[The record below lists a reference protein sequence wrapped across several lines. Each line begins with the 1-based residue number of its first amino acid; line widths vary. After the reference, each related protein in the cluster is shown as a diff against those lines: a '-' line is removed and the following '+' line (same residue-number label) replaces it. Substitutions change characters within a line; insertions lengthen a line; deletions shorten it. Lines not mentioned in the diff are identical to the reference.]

1 MFFRFVFKRSTWFQK
16 FFHKVLGHTVASCS
30 YASYCTYIHN
40 ATDAAGIGMMTNIF
54 SFLVQYGPC
63 YECCVVSRQSVDPD
77 NLAQSS
83 LYTQCTLNI
92 INTVPSKSSSHL
104 HNSIHT

>member
-54 SFLVQYGPC
+54 SFLVQCGPC
-63 YECCVVSRQSVDPD
+63 YECCVVSRQSVGPD

-83 LYTQCTLNI
+83 LYTQCTLNK

-104 HNSIHT
+104 HN